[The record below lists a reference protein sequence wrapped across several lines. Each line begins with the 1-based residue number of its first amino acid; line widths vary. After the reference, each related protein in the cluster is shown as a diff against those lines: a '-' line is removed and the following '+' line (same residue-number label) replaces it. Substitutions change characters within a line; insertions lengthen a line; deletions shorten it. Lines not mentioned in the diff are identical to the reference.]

1 MILHIIEAC
10 VVGPTSLVVT
20 FNDGVK
26 RRVNVRP
33 LLHGPVFEPLN
44 DPSYFATVTVDSTL
58 GTVVWPN
65 DADLAPEALYE
76 LPNEMGPPEQ
86 LERQAG

>member
-1 MILHIIEAC
+1 MILHVIEAS
-10 VVGPTSLVVT
+10 VVGPTSLVVL

-26 RRVNVRP
+26 RRVNVSP
-33 LLHGPVFEPLN
+33 LLHGSVFEPLN
-44 DPSYFATVTVDSTL
+44 DPIYFATVTVDSKL

-76 LPNEMGPPEQ
+76 LPNEMDIQEQ
-86 LERQAG
+86 LHRQAG

>member
-1 MILHIIEAC
+1 MILHIIEAY

-44 DPSYFATVTVDSTL
+44 DPVIS
-58 GTVVWPN
+58 
-65 DADLAPEALYE
+65 
-76 LPNEMGPPEQ
+76 Q
-86 LERQAG
+86 R